1 MDLNEVL
8 VPKSGALD
16 SKPEFE
22 QSTILLFF
30 LKRLHVPLKLNV
42 LPDECCS
49 PVKRLGKRPEK
60 EVI

>member
-8 VPKSGALD
+8 VPKPGALD

-22 QSTILLFF
+22 QSTILFLFF
-30 LKRLHVPLKLNV
+30 KRLHVALKLNI

-49 PVKRLGKRPEK
+49 PVKTLGKRPEK